1 MHTYTHTHTHTHTLV
16 LQSNSDEGVTSTFVL
31 GTAAPDDDP
40 NYRFLRFQNPKDK
53 QWYYWYVDGG
63 EVGIRKERES
73 EIFNPVAIK
82 DCN

>member
-1 MHTYTHTHTHTHTLV
+1 MLGDYVHTHIHTLI
-16 LQSNSDEGVTSTFVL
+16 LQSNPDEGVTSTFVL

-40 NYRFLRFQNPKDK
+40 NYRFLRFQNPKDE

-63 EVGIRKERES
+63 EVGIRKEMES
-73 EIFNPVAIK
+73 EIFNPVVIK